1 MVKGWKTSPKEM
13 DSLLYLNTLL
23 SRYLSVMLV
32 LLFSSPIEGL
42 MRLREEQKVSFSL
55 SRDPDNV
62 DDGSPQLWLSV
73 YPDFPPNEIVNRCWE
88 Q

>member
-1 MVKGWKTSPKEM
+1 MM
-13 DSLLYLNTLL
+13 LLP
-23 SRYLSVMLV
+23 
-32 LLFSSPIEGL
+32 SSIEGL

-73 YPDFPPNEIVNRCWE
+73 YPDYPPNEIVNRCWE

>member
-1 MVKGWKTSPKEM
+1 MLVSKAGFITCVSSVDYARFFMER
-13 DSLLYLNTLL
+13 LLYRKLP
-23 SRYLSVMLV
+23 
-32 LLFSSPIEGL
+32 SSIEGL

-73 YPDFPPNEIVNRCWE
+73 YPDYPPNEIVNRCWE